1 MRRLM
6 KVLRGLVLMF
16 SLFLVGFIAL
26 NWAPDL
32 PLDELKARWAPAPST
47 FVSIDGMQVHLR
59 DQGPRDD
66 PEPLLL
72 LHGTS
77 ASLHTWQ
84 GWVEQLK
91 AKHRVI
97 SIDLPGFGLTGPF
110 PDGDYSVDHYQHF
123 LEQLFAQLKLQ
134 RVTLVGNSFGGQLA
148 WLFAL
153 KQPQKVG
160 HLVLIDAAGY
170 PRQSESVPLGF
181 WLAQNPVLAP
191 LMAKILPRKMI
202 ESSVRN
208 VYGDPAKVTDELI
221 DRYYQLTRREG
232 NRQALVERFK
242 QVGND
247 SFEQIKQLQ
256 VPTLIIWG
264 GEDRLIPVANAERFA
279 TDIAGSR
286 WVIFEDLG
294 HVPQEED
301 PLRTSA
307 ALSSF
312 LGE

>member
-110 PDGDYSVDHYQHF
+110 PDGDYSVEHYQHF

>member
-32 PLDELKARWAPAPST
+32 PLDELKARWAHAPST

-110 PDGDYSVDHYQHF
+110 PDGDYSVEHYQHF

>member
-1 MRRLM
+1 MRRLI

>member
-6 KVLRGLVLMF
+6 KLLRGTVLIII
-16 SLFLVGFIAL
+16 LFIGGFVVF

-32 PLDELKARWAPAPST
+32 PLDELKARWAQSPSM
-47 FVSIDGMQVHLR
+47 FVGIDGMQVHIR

-84 GWVEQLK
+84 GWVEQLEH
-91 AKHRVI
+91 KHRVI

-110 PDGDYSVDHYQHF
+110 PDGNYTVERYQRF
-123 LEQLFAQLKLQ
+123 LQQLFAQLKLK
-134 RVTLVGNSFGGQLA
+134 RVTLIGNSFGGQLA
-148 WLFAL
+148 WLYAL
-153 KQPQKVG
+153 NQPQQVG
-160 HLVLIDAAGY
+160 RLVLVDAAGY
-170 PRQSESVPLGF
+170 PRQSNSVPLGF
-181 WLAQNPVLAP
+181 RLAQNPILAP
-191 LMAKILPRKMI
+191 LMGKILPYKMI

-208 VYGDPAKVTDELI
+208 VYGDPSKVTDELI
-221 DRYYQLTRREG
+221 DRYYQLTLREG
-232 NRQALVERFK
+232 NRQALRERFH
-242 QVGND
+242 QVKNTGYA
-247 SFEQIKQLQ
+247 QLKQLQ

-264 GEDRLIPVANAERFA
+264 GEDRLIPVFSAERFA

-286 WVIFEDLG
+286 LVIFEDLG

-307 ALSSF
+307 ALITF
-312 LGE
+312 LGD